1 MEAPLCGDG
10 MKESWLGC
18 AVRGGMEP
26 SPKSTAES
34 TLLHSHTGGPGLPV
48 GNEGLDWAFHHSL
61 PLQILPAP
69 AQVRQI
75 SINTYVSL
83 TSTHISDFS
92 CVISLEKG
100 HVYVI

>member
-1 MEAPLCGDG
+1 MLPEEGWSPHLEALLNP
-10 MKESWLGC
+10 
-18 AVRGGMEP
+18 
-26 SPKSTAES
+26 
-34 TLLHSHTGGPGLPV
+34 TLLHSHTGGAGLPV
-48 GNEGLDWAFHHSL
+48 GNEGLGWAFHHSL

-75 SINTYVSL
+75 SLNTYVSL

-100 HVYVI
+100 HVYLINLISTEHLYSVNLTR